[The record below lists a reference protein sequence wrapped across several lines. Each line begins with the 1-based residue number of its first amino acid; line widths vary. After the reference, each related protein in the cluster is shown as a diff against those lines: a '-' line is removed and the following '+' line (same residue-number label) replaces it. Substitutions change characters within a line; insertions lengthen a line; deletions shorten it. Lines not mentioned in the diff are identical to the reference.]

1 MDRESEGLESKE
13 AKVTKYIELSPDT
26 KFLLVDEGQGIRDT
40 LAMGLRSMG
49 LKHTLHAK
57 DAHSAM
63 TIMETMDVNFVICD
77 RGLRNVSGIEFLREV
92 RECAYLAH
100 VPFLMMAP
108 EITKEEIAL
117 ASEFGIDG
125 YLQKPFPMRELS
137 TKISAAMA
145 RYLDPSNPE
154 KQFESARKAMCE
166 AKYSAA
172 IEMYLQLQAKFPD
185 SARTRVGLARC
196 YHSLGREGDALAE
209 LESAVDRNPNYV
221 HAHHQLGVLHLANG
235 HVQKALV
242 NFDAAINLSPLNP
255 IRYEAIG
262 EILIRDKNFERA
274 EDYLSRAIKLELV
287 YPNIFSQLGRVLFAQ
302 KKMDKAIKYFE
313 QALVYEP
320 SNTSFLNSLG
330 ICMKEIGRYDDAL
343 KCYNNALKISQ
354 SDTKVLFNKSLCLI
368 QMNEIDRA
376 RKTLRSILAIDPAYV
391 KAQEKL
397 EQLGDLIKP
406 LQAQARLAG

>member
-1 MDRESEGLESKE
+1 MDGESQGLEPRE
-13 AKVTKYIELSPDT
+13 AKLTKYIELAPET
-26 KFLLVDEGQGIRDT
+26 KFLLVDEGQGIRDA

-63 TIMETMDVNFVICD
+63 KILESLEVNFVICD

-92 RECAYLAH
+92 RECPYLANI
-100 VPFLMMAP
+100 PFLMMAP

-125 YLQKPFPMRELS
+125 YLQKPFAMRELS

-145 RYLDPSNPE
+145 RYLDPVKPE
-154 KQFESARKAMCE
+154 KQFDAARKAMCE
-166 AKYSAA
+166 ANYTAA
-172 IEMYLQLQAKFPD
+172 IEMYKQLQAKFPD

-196 YHSLGREGDALAE
+196 YHSLGRDGDAQAE
-209 LESAVDRNPNYV
+209 LESAIDRNPNYV
-221 HAHHQLGVLHLANG
+221 HAYHQLGVLHLANG

-262 EILIRDKNFERA
+262 EILIREKNFEGA
-274 EDYLSRAIKLELV
+274 EDYLSRAIKLELA
-287 YPNIFSQLGRVLFAQ
+287 YPNIFSQLGKVLFSQ

-313 QALVYEP
+313 KALVYEP

-343 KCYNNALKISQ
+343 KYYNIALKISQ

-376 RKTLRSILAIDPAYV
+376 RKTLRSILAIDPGYD

-397 EQLGDLIKP
+397 EQLGDVGRPQPK
-406 LQAQARLAG
+406 QSRLVG